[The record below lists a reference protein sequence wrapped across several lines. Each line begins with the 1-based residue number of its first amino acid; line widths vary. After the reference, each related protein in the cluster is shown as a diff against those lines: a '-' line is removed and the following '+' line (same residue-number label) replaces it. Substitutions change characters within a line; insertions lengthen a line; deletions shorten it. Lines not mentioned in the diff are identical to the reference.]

1 MQEIGTPVDYARR
14 ELKHFSK
21 TDKRFGILLMLYKN

>member
-1 MQEIGTPVDYARR
+1 MQELGTSVGYAKR